1 MKKKTYAVRFFIINF
16 YSQISQPPVQRRC
29 AYLAL
34 AFILAFSSASGQQK
48 AAKAAPF
55 ISSPFSIKSKEGYAF
70 TIFKPC
76 YPFHGQKNS
85 IVRFIPQLEKLTG
98 ARSETGS
105 SIQIKLSEDADVL
118 IAVPISQKLWQANA
132 RLIAD
137 SALTLTG
144 LEPYCIYSEPY
155 KKGLQTISYG
165 SNSGFI
171 AGVIKQDQ
179 NIQHINGRE
188 PDGRKW
194 RPYITDGLTDGKRL
208 FEILGGPDAQVINQG
223 MPGTETIQGGFEG
236 GTCVKVN
243 GTYHLFPTERA
254 GEAGVGP
261 EYDRVKT
268 RIGHWE
274 SPDAI
279 HWKRVGTIYQASG
292 VYAIAEEDNPMND
305 RRAAIWSYNA
315 VFNKAEDRWYGYY
328 LTYTV
333 DKNIRPNHSFGRIW
347 CTKSQTK
354 GIEGISGSYDEGQL
368 IMEPGLDS
376 QPWEGRQGV
385 ASFYPFPVKDG
396 WLAFYAGAFPFKTWA
411 NYPKNSGSG
420 WFIGL
425 ASSKSMDGPW
435 KRMDTTINPVKSINP
450 QFVENPLVYQLDDGA
465 YIAVF
470 DGGPDDNGHH
480 FVNMMGYSLSKDG
493 LHWSEARYVPLH
505 TKLKQWWNTMRT
517 PLCLIPEGNNIYTIL
532 FAAINGKRF
541 HPVGMVKVKMDTQVL
556 EQLLKQ

>member
-1 MKKKTYAVRFFIINF
+1 MRIHCINF
-16 YSQISQPPVQRRC
+16 SNLTKMGLSTRR
-29 AYLAL
+29 ALYLAL
-34 AFILAFSSASGQQK
+34 ILNFIFLSAFCQQK
-48 AAKAAPF
+48 ASKEAPF
-55 ISSPFSIKSKEGYAF
+55 VSSTFSVKSKSGYTF
-70 TIFKPC
+70 TISKPC
-76 YPFHGQKNS
+76 YPFRGQKNS
-85 IVRFIPQLEKLTG
+85 IVRLISQVEGLTG
-98 ARSETGS
+98 ARSTAGNN
-105 SIQIKLSEDADVL
+105 IQIRLAEDAHVL
-118 IAVPISQKLWQANA
+118 IAMPITQKPLQANA
-132 RLIAD
+132 QLLAD
-137 SALTLTG
+137 SALTISG
-144 LEPYCIYSEPY
+144 LEPYCIYSVLY
-155 KKGLQTISYG
+155 KKGVQTIDYG
-165 SNSGFI
+165 SNGFI
-171 AGVIKQDQ
+171 AGVIKPSQ
-179 NIQHINGRE
+179 NLQHINGHK
-188 PDGRKW
+188 PDGRQW

-208 FEILGGPDAQVINQG
+208 FEILGGPTDPVINEG

-243 GTYHLFPTERA
+243 GVYHLFPTERA
-254 GEAGVGP
+254 GQIGVGP
-261 EYDRVKT
+261 VYDRVKT

-279 HWKRVGTIYQASG
+279 HWKRVATIFQASG

-354 GIEGISGSYDEGQL
+354 GFAGIGGPYDDGQL

-376 QPWEGRQGV
+376 QAWEGRQGV

-396 WLAFYAGAFPFKTWA
+396 WLGFYAGAFPFSTWA
-411 NYPKNSGSG
+411 DYPKNSHNG

-435 KRMDTTINPVKSINP
+435 KRLDTTINPVKSINP
-450 QFVENPLVYQLDDGA
+450 QFVENPLVYQLNNGA

-493 LHWSEARYVPLH
+493 LHWSEARYIPLH
-505 TKLKQWWNTMRT
+505 TKLKQWWVTMRT

-541 HPVGMVKVKMDTQVL
+541 HPIGMVKVKMDTQVL
-556 EQLLKQ
+556 GELLKDLPQ